1 MAFDIKAFMAARFEP
16 RTESVAV
23 PGLDAWFIDE
33 DPVWIVRGQTA
44 NEIAKA
50 NNAAEKH
57 KAIDSI
63 VKAIAAESDKVAAI
77 KAQLGID
84 GNTPGEVIKRLE
96 QLVMCSVEPVITLD
110 IAVKLAESRP
120 VEFYILTNKI
130 VELTAMGMDVK
141 KSRGSGARQDSGA
154 A

>member
-1 MAFDIKAFMAARFEP
+1 MAFDSKAFMAARFEP
-16 RTESVAV
+16 RTEALAV
-23 PGLDAWFIDE
+23 PGLAAWFGD
-33 DPVWIVRGQTA
+33 DQPVWTVRGQTA

-50 NNAAEKH
+50 NNAADKH

-84 GNTPGEVIKRLE
+84 GNTPGEIIKRLE